1 MYSEVKGFRAIFF
14 LGFFVTRCFSS
25 FGQTGFPYCESFQ
38 TPNTQAKT
46 IFGGNARLLNGV
58 LRLTEN
64 QNDQR
69 GYIYVDV
76 PFPSTYGLKVEFEFF
91 IYGGT
96 GQFQADGLSM
106 YLFDGDSPNFSPG
119 GFGGS
124 LGYAQRDAE
133 PGLSSGYLGIGFD
146 VFGNFGNTTQGKNG
160 GFSALD
166 QNGRSPNSIVLRG
179 PGTGLS
185 GYPFV
190 VGRKTMEVGTDKDG
204 LNPGGQ
210 FPISS
215 GGSGTARVTDPL
227 KAGYRRVNL
236 ELQPDPDGNG
246 FFLTLTMLVTT
257 QENLPRQ
264 VTIFDRPY
272 NFPAPK
278 NLKIGFG
285 ASTGG
290 FNNYH
295 EIRNL
300 KVEVSADDQLKRPSG
315 FDLKDFTSCAGQENL
330 FSIQDEDVE
339 LPNENSTIRCL
350 QFFSSKDQIQTNEGD
365 ACTQARCLEQNR
377 FLVLPEGIFRAND
390 NAGGFTFTPNE
401 EYIGK
406 QVTVF
411 YTVTDNYGKTSTGNS
426 ITLDIN
432 ASPKPI
438 NLVIDGE
445 NLIKEKIDLCPGESI
460 QLKGSGEEEYERYE
474 WLKDGEIVSGQNSP
488 SLLIDKSGSYEIRAF
503 NSKGCPVVS
512 NKVVVEYPITPE
524 LTFSEP
530 LVGCLPDSE
539 LDVTGVIP
547 EFDPEKYD
555 YLLVGQGVRYFNLEL
570 KKVNRSGNYQLQ
582 VKLKSLDC
590 YSEPVPL
597 TVVLREEELIGDFDF
612 NVVGTTI
619 KDDSSGGIFPDDP
632 IEFSGLSNSEIV
644 KWDWQ
649 FGDGNTSTE
658 PMPIHIFGKKGV
670 FQVTLTVT
678 DTLGC
683 ISSVQKTVTIS
694 RSYRVMFPSGFT
706 PLAVQNDAFLPK
718 WKGLASIEL
727 LIFNNWGELIFQ
739 TDELETKG
747 WDGTLE
753 GKLLDAGVYFFR
765 FNAISIDGDEV
776 RESGKFRLI
785 R

>member
-1 MYSEVKGFRAIFF
+1 
-14 LGFFVTRCFSS
+14 
-25 FGQTGFPYCESFQ
+25 
-38 TPNTQAKT
+38 
-46 IFGGNARLLNGV
+46 
-58 LRLTEN
+58 
-64 QNDQR
+64 
-69 GYIYVDV
+69 
-76 PFPSTYGLKVEFEFF
+76 
-91 IYGGT
+91 
-96 GQFQADGLSM
+96 
-106 YLFDGDSPNFSPG
+106 
-119 GFGGS
+119 
-124 LGYAQRDAE
+124 
-133 PGLSSGYLGIGFD
+133 
-146 VFGNFGNTTQGKNG
+146 
-160 GFSALD
+160 
-166 QNGRSPNSIVLRG
+166 
-179 PGTGLS
+179 
-185 GYPFV
+185 
-190 VGRKTMEVGTDKDG
+190 
-204 LNPGGQ
+204 
-210 FPISS
+210 
-215 GGSGTARVTDPL
+215 
-227 KAGYRRVNL
+227 
-236 ELQPDPDGNG
+236 
-246 FFLTLTMLVTT
+246 
-257 QENLPRQ
+257 
-264 VTIFDRPY
+264 
-272 NFPAPK
+272 
-278 NLKIGFG
+278 
-285 ASTGG
+285 
-290 FNNYH
+290 
-295 EIRNL
+295 
-300 KVEVSADDQLKRPSG
+300 
-315 FDLKDFTSCAGQENL
+315 
-330 FSIQDEDVE
+330 
-339 LPNENSTIRCL
+339 
-350 QFFSSKDQIQTNEGD
+350 
-365 ACTQARCLEQNR
+365 LEQNR

-524 LTFSEP
+524 FTFSEP

-718 WKGLASIEL
+718 WKGLATIEL